1 MNLKRISKPFELL
14 VVEVVLNCSEQDF
27 EQVPFGHFGEV
38 VVAHVVQP
46 IIEKVFDQN
55 F

>member
-1 MNLKRISKPFELL
+1 MNLKRILKPFELL

-27 EQVPFGHFGEV
+27 EQFPFGHFGEV
-38 VVAHVVQP
+38 VVAHAVQP

>member
-14 VVEVVLNCSEQDF
+14 AVEAVPNCSEQDF
-27 EQVPFGHFGEV
+27 EQVPFDRFGEV
-38 VVAHVVQP
+38 AVVHAVQP

>member
-14 VVEVVLNCSEQDF
+14 VVEVVLDCSESDF
-27 EQVPFGHFGEV
+27 EQVPFGHFGEADAV
-38 VVAHVVQP
+38 HVVQP